1 MNLTPNDVPMHVPMQ
16 TTMFRTAYRRGFLRA
31 HAKALLAVA
40 LLVAMLPATAWA
52 HGALRRSEP
61 AEGAHLTVAPRALR
75 LTFTEAV
82 ELHFARLALSGPNG
96 PVVLGTFALAPD
108 SATVLVAPVAGPLV
122 AGAYTIAWQVAGE
135 DGHPVRGQIR
145 FMVVPGAEGL
155 TAVPVGPSAPGQA
168 PPPATHHDEATF
180 PSGGGFDAESPLYV
194 TVRWLTFLGLV
205 GVLGVIAF
213 RLVLW
218 GVHRQGPQFDSSFV
232 APAATHAAR
241 LGLWMVGV
249 VALAAVLRLYA
260 QSYAL
265 HGGAAALEPRLL
277 GTMLG
282 RTLWGWGWLLQAA
295 GTTVAAAGFLLV
307 RRQRRVDS
315 VNEEVG
321 TPDSAVTPHGAV
333 GADPGGATQIRA
345 VDDEATVVL
354 PQFPSRAE
362 APLAAVAAERSAPV
376 RAPAAHAHGAPLGW
390 WIAGL
395 GAVLLALTPG
405 MSGHAASTP
414 RFAPLPVITDAV
426 HVIGAGGWLGSLLA
440 VLLVGIPV
448 ALKLAPPERGP
459 AVAALVNAFS
469 PTALFFAGAVAAT
482 GVFAA
487 WLHLGEVPAL
497 WQSAYGRTLLLKLGV
512 LSVVF
517 GTGAY
522 NWLKV
527 KPALG
532 DEAAA
537 GRLRRSAIVEL
548 TVGAVV
554 LAVTAVLVA
563 TATPMGTDMGPEDD
577 EPASV
582 AAGR

>member
-1 MNLTPNDVPMHVPMQ
+1 MHTPISS
-16 TTMFRTAYRRGFLRA
+16 RAAARGRAALGSRRPGGWI
-31 HAKALLAVA
+31 ALLSAAVLLLAA
-40 LLVAMLPATAWA
+40 LPGSAWA
-52 HGALRRSEP
+52 HGALRSSEP
-61 AEGAHLTVAPRALR
+61 AEGAHLNVAPRGLR

-82 ELHFARLALSGPNG
+82 ELNFARLALSGPNG
-96 PVVLGTFALAPD
+96 PVALGALALAPD
-108 SATVLVAPVAGPLV
+108 SATVLVAPITGPLA
-122 AGAYTIAWQVAGE
+122 AGAYTVAWQVAGE

-145 FMVVPGAEGL
+145 FMIAPGAQGL
-155 TAVPVGPSAPGQA
+155 AAAPTGPPAPGQA
-168 PPPATHHDEATF
+168 PPPATHHQEATF
-180 PSGGGFDAESPLYV
+180 PTGGGFDAESPLYV
-194 TVRWLTFLGLV
+194 VVRWLTFLGLV
-205 GVLGVIAF
+205 GVLGAVAF

-218 GVHRQGPQFDSSFV
+218 GVHRQDPQFDSSFA
-232 APAATHAAR
+232 APAAIRAAR
-241 LGLWMVGV
+241 LGLWMVGL
-249 VALAAVLRLYA
+249 VAVAAVLRLYA

-265 HGGAAALEPRLL
+265 HGGAEALQPRLL

-295 GTTVAAAGFLLV
+295 GTLAAAAGFLLV
-307 RRQRRVDS
+307 RRQRRAADPVD
-315 VNEEVG
+315 EEAE
-321 TPDSAVTPHGAV
+321 TRDSAVTPHAAV
-333 GADPGGATQIRA
+333 GAESGGAVPTRA
-345 VDDEATVVL
+345 VVEDDATVIFAR
-354 PQFPSRAE
+354 FPSRAD
-362 APLAAVAAERSAPV
+362 APLAAVAAERSEPV
-376 RAPAAHAHGAPLGW
+376 RPPAAHGPGAPLGW

-405 MSGHAASTP
+405 LSGHAASTP

-448 ALKLAPPERGP
+448 ALKLAPLERGP

-497 WQSAYGRTLLLKLGV
+497 WESAYGRTLLLKLGV

-527 KPALG
+527 KPTLG

-548 TVGAVV
+548 AVGAVV

-563 TATPMGTDMGPEDD
+563 TATPIGTDMGPGDD
-577 EPASV
+577 ETSSV